1 MYKTLEFPDLTELLR
16 DRLPPNI
23 KQISDTWRWE
33 FGRAAFR
40 PRNQEDNLRQGFGA
54 FEMPLRAKRA
64 CRPMTR
70 LYMYYL
76 FNMCEPYPVHLYEL
90 AEKVGVML
98 SERYAHNNLE
108 EIDVQWLDSNED
120 DGPRSYD
127 ELVWSRKGQASINL
141 SIFKSMSI

>member
-1 MYKTLEFPDLTELLR
+1 MAEPRFGHEIKRIIYDKDLELLR
-16 DRLPPNI
+16 CLLEQKELVAPY
-23 KQISDTWRWE
+23 
-33 FGRAAFR
+33 
-40 PRNQEDNLRQGFGA
+40 
-54 FEMPLRAKRA
+54 
-64 CRPMTR
+64 MTR